1 MIRRLGYIIV
11 FLLGLQFGPETA
23 FAKANTYPKV
33 TSLVATQCA
42 MCRAVLESEEDN
54 STAKGVNNGIKYLMI
69 IPYILVGGVFYAIYR
84 SRKKQKEISATDQ
97 SSI

>member
-1 MIRRLGYIIV
+1 M
-11 FLLGLQFGPETA
+11 GPSSA
-23 FAKANTYPKV
+23 FAKAYTNSSPT
-33 TSLVATQCA
+33 TLAATQCA

-84 SRKKQKEISATDQ
+84 SRKKQKQALASDLEDK
-97 SSI
+97 

>member
-1 MIRRLGYIIV
+1 MKKRLYYLV
-11 FLLGLQFGPETA
+11 LLIGLLMGSGSA
-23 FAKANTYPKV
+23 FAKAQIFTST
-33 TSLVATQCA
+33 TSLAATQCA

-84 SRKKQKEISATDQ
+84 SRKKQKQAL
-97 SSI
+97 SSDLEEQ